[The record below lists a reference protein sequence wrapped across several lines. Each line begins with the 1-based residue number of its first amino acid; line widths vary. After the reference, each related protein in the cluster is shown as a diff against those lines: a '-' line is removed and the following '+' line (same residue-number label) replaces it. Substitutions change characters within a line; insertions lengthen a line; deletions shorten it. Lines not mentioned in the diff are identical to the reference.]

1 MFTIKSSSDKM
12 KYFLLLILVLQIYHG
27 NCKQKNILF
36 LVADDMRPNLGAYEE
51 ANSEIFG
58 QPPMYTPNLD
68 ALASKSLVFEK
79 AYDAQALCSPSRTS
93 TLTSRRPDTTRI
105 TRLHRL
111 VWSGLWNLILRQ
123 VKLDIYILM
132 NVLKGF
138 FDVLSNNFLSNWEL
152 SKSRSLLYYSALS
165 WLLRE
170 VYAFWFWLNM
180 IWAAWKM
187 GYHYWVPFTCNFL
200 ANIF

>member
-1 MFTIKSSSDKM
+1 M
-12 KYFLLLILVLQIYHG
+12 KYFCLLLILFLQIYHG
-27 NCKQKNILF
+27 NCRQKNILF

-105 TRLHRL
+105 TQLHRYWRDYGGNFTTL
-111 VWSGLWNLILRQ
+111 PQVLIH
-123 VKLDIYILM
+123 
-132 NVLKGF
+132 F
-138 FDVLSNNFLSNWEL
+138 
-152 SKSRSLLYYSALS
+152 
-165 WLLRE
+165 
-170 VYAFWFWLNM
+170 
-180 IWAAWKM
+180 
-187 GYHYWVPFTCNFL
+187 
-200 ANIF
+200 